1 MKINEVEEWYDGEKE
16 KLTQE
21 YLDALEKKHDSKKTE
36 LKFHRKFKI
45 LHKQYEDEMS
55 RMGKLQKVERRLS
68 PARSFFKS
76 LVEYF
81 K

>member
-1 MKINEVEEWYDGEKE
+1 MKINEVEEWYDSEKE

-21 YLDALEKKHDSKKTE
+21 YVDALEKKQDSKKTE

-45 LHKQYEDEMS
+45 LHKQYEDEIKK
-55 RMGKLQKVERRLS
+55 MGKFQKVERSLS
-68 PARSFFKS
+68 PARSFFRS

-81 K
+81 R

>member
-16 KLTQE
+16 KITQE
-21 YLDALEKKHDSKKTE
+21 YLDALEKKQDSKKTE

-55 RMGKLQKVERRLS
+55 RMGELQKVERGLS
-68 PARSFFKS
+68 PATSFFKA
-76 LVEYF
+76 LVDYF